1 MFVEFFIDIYEN
13 HKRKN
18 FIKHSCLKH
27 PKIIEIINDI
37 NIYSHVF
44 LVPQKSFMEARG
56 PS

>member
-37 NIYSHVF
+37 NIYSHFF